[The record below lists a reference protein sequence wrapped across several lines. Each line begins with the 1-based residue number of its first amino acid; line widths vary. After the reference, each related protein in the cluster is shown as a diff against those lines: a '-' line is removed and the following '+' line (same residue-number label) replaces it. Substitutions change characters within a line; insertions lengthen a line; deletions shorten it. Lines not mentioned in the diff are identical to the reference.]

1 MSFLDPFQDLLDH
14 LSDPDAPSA
23 FNPPDWIP
31 PDLPAGYGE
40 PRPPAGGRFAAEAQD
55 LVNAANA
62 WEDVSTTLRSVWE
75 MIQEGWGYSGLFG
88 AYDVLQVSGTL
99 HMRINED
106 LVNAAADG
114 HWVTQ
119 ALAFGL
125 VETANDFSGT
135 DQTQGDNFRVLENR
149 A

>member
-1 MSFLDPFQDLLDH
+1 MSFLDPVRDYIDRIT
-14 LSDPDAPSA
+14 DTETPSPW
-23 FNPPDWIP
+23 NPPDWIP
-31 PDLPAGYGE
+31 PDHPAGYGE
-40 PRPPAGGRFAAEAQD
+40 PHPPAGGEFAAEAQD

-62 WEDVSTTLRSVWE
+62 WEDVSTTLQSVWG
-75 MIQEGWGYSGLFG
+75 MIQEGWGYPGLFG
-88 AYDVLQVSGTL
+88 AFDVLHISGTL

-119 ALAFGL
+119 ALSYGL
-125 VETANDFSGT
+125 IETANDFSGT